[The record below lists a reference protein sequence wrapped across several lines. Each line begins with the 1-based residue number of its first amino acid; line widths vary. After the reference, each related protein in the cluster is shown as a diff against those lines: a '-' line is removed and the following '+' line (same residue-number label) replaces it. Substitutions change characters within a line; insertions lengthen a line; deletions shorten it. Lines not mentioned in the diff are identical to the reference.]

1 MSGNKFPLKI
11 SDKKI
16 EEEIAKGNFKRD
28 GTLIR
33 DVSNGQIVKVLKNNE
48 ESTNNIPSTF
58 IQIHHNYIYQAD
70 LSPVLDAISQQR
82 TLSIYNDLEEQY
94 NLVLDYLDSF
104 NTYETGIE
112 KVHQICLEISVSFD
126 NKIRRQ
132 IEELDIDNL
141 EKIDVVQFIGSLNA
155 YVKTIFS
162 YILSTYIL
170 HRSKFSK
177 DKVIISKILSFENS
191 VRALYEQLLAQ
202 SNQQKDNDGA
212 LTTYFTMEESLY
224 SMYLFDDSY
233 EISDLDRVV
242 TQDSR
247 FSTPLQVIRFF
258 KRYKKVGHFLGE
270 WNGYNK
276 EGDNEI
282 KISISTK
289 RISKNGNRNKI
300 AVALMKILEDIDK
313 LKDLREEIVSL
324 ECFSDQDVLMYF
336 SNSSA
341 NKQNQSAV

>member
-1 MSGNKFPLKI
+1 MSGNKSSLKI

-33 DVSNGQIVKVLKNNE
+33 DISNGQIVKVLKNNN

-155 YVKTIFS
+155 YIKILFS

-177 DKVIISKILSFENS
+177 DKVIISKILSVENS

-202 SNQQKDNDGA
+202 SNQKKNTDGV
-212 LTTYFTMEESLY
+212 LTTYFTMKESLY

-247 FSTPLQVIRFF
+247 FSTPLEVISFF
-258 KRYKKVGHFLGE
+258 KRHHKVGHFSGE
-270 WNGYNK
+270 WHDFNNG
-276 EGDNEI
+276 DDEI
-282 KISISTK
+282 KISIRTK
-289 RISKNGNRNKI
+289 RIVENGNRNKI

-324 ECFSDQDVLMYF
+324 ESFSDQDVLMYF

-341 NKQNQSAV
+341 NK

>member
-1 MSGNKFPLKI
+1 MGSNKSSLKI
-11 SDKKI
+11 SDNKI
-16 EEEIAKGNFKRD
+16 EEEIEKGNFKRD

-70 LSPVLDAISQQR
+70 LSPVLDAISHER
-82 TLSIYNDLEEQY
+82 TLSVYNDLEEQY

-126 NKIRRQ
+126 SKIRRQ
-132 IEELDIDNL
+132 IEELDIDDL
-141 EKIDVVQFIGSLNA
+141 EKMDAGQFIGSLNA
-155 YVKTIFS
+155 YVKILFS

-170 HRSKFSK
+170 HRNKFSK

-191 VRALYEQLLAQ
+191 VRGLYEQLLAR
-202 SNQQKDNDGA
+202 SDRREDRDGL

-242 TQDSR
+242 NQDSR
-247 FSTPLQVIRFF
+247 FSTSLQVIDFF
-258 KRYKKVGHFLGE
+258 KRHRKSGRFSDE
-270 WNGYNK
+270 WRGYN
-276 EGDNEI
+276 GGNNEL
-282 KISISTK
+282 KISVSTK
-289 RISKNGNRNKI
+289 RISENGNRNKI
-300 AVALMKILEDIDK
+300 AVALMQILEDIDK

-324 ECFSDQDVLMYF
+324 EDFSDQDVLMYF

-341 NKQNQSAV
+341 NNQNHSDA

>member
-1 MSGNKFPLKI
+1 MSDNKSPLKI

-48 ESTNNIPSTF
+48 ESKNNIPSTF

-141 EKIDVVQFIGSLNA
+141 KKIDVVQFIGSLNA
-155 YVKTIFS
+155 YVKILFS

-170 HRSKFSK
+170 HGSKFSK
-177 DKVIISKILSFENS
+177 DKVIISKLLSFENS
-191 VRALYEQLLAQ
+191 VRALYEQLLAK
-202 SNQQKDNDGA
+202 SNQRKDTDGV
-212 LTTYFTMEESLY
+212 LTTYFTMKESLY

-233 EISDLDRVV
+233 EISDLERMV

-247 FSTPLQVIRFF
+247 FSTPLQVIDFF
-258 KRYKKVGHFLGE
+258 KRHNKSGHFSGE
-270 WNGYNK
+270 WHDYNN
-276 EGDNEI
+276 GDNEI
-282 KISISTK
+282 KISIRTK
-289 RISKNGNRNKI
+289 RISKNENRNKI

-324 ECFSDQDVLMYF
+324 EFFSDQDVLMYF

-341 NKQNQSAV
+341 NKQNQSDV

>member
-1 MSGNKFPLKI
+1 MGSNKSSLKI

-16 EEEIAKGNFKRD
+16 EEEIKKGNFKRD

-48 ESTNNIPSTF
+48 ESANNIPSTF

-70 LSPVLDAISQQR
+70 LSPVLDAISHEK

-132 IEELDIDNL
+132 IEELNIDNL
-141 EKIDVVQFIGSLNA
+141 DKMDADQFIGSLNA
-155 YVKTIFS
+155 YVKILFS

-170 HRSKFSK
+170 HRNKFSK

-191 VRALYEQLLAQ
+191 VRKLYEQLLAR
-202 SNQQKDNDGA
+202 SNQKKNSDGVFID
-212 LTTYFTMEESLY
+212 YITMEESLY

-233 EISDLDRVV
+233 EISDLDRLVN
-242 TQDSR
+242 QDSR
-247 FSTPLQVIRFF
+247 FSTSLQLIGFF
-258 KRYKKVGHFLGE
+258 KKYKKNGLFSDDWH
-270 WNGYNK
+270 GYNS
-276 EGDNEI
+276 GNNEL
-282 KISISTK
+282 KISIKTK
-289 RISKNGNRNKI
+289 RIPKDGNKNKI
-300 AVALMKILEDIDK
+300 AIALMQILEDIEK
-313 LKDLREEIVSL
+313 LKDLRAEIVNL
-324 ECFSDQDVLMYF
+324 QDFSDQDVLMYF
-336 SNSSA
+336 SNLSA
-341 NKQNQSAV
+341 NNKN